1 MISDITLK
9 FGKAAGLPVEIIH
22 VAPVNIFVG
31 PNNSGKSKILN
42 EIEQRCVNGNPSAQ
56 DLIIENIRFNGI
68 PEAESAAM
76 INRLIVPPNQNETVG
91 AGNIILA
98 SRRSRLQINQ
108 AQLANVVHNPEQN
121 LGAFASWF
129 LSHFTIKLDG
139 PGRVKLVDQQN
150 AGDLI
155 ILGHSTLQVLFRD
168 DAKRAEVRRIVYDA
182 FGIHIV
188 IDPTLLGHLRVRLSI
203 REPVDPMEER
213 GIHQAAVDFH
223 SHALPIDSAS
233 DGVKAFTGIIT
244 ELIAGDPKVLLID
257 EPDAFLHP
265 ALASKLGQE
274 VSRAAVTSNK
284 IVFASTHSPMFVM
297 GCIQSGAPINIVRLT
312 YRAGIAT
319 ARILPSDEILRLMR
333 NPLLRSTGV
342 LQGLFYEFVVV
353 TESDADRAFYQEIND
368 RLLKA
373 DPQLGIPNCL
383 FLNAQGKHTIHTIL
397 RPLRKL
403 GIPAVGIYDVDALN
417 EGGTNWANILEAAS
431 IPEIERNALATLRAA
446 IKHAFD
452 ATGLDVK
459 RAGGISILQQQ
470 DQEAAQNLLRQIANY
485 GIFIVPKGELE
496 FWLHDLNI
504 GGHGPT
510 WLIEMFERMGDD
522 PDGPYY
528 IRPTEGDVW
537 QFISQV
543 RSWLVDPN
551 RQGIPT

>member
-1 MISDITLK
+1 MTK
-9 FGKAAGLPVEIIH
+9 
-22 VAPVNIFVG
+22 
-31 PNNSGKSKILN
+31 N
-42 EIEQRCVNGNPSAQ
+42 E
-56 DLIIENIRFNGI
+56 
-68 PEAESAAM
+68 
-76 INRLIVPPNQNETVG
+76 
-91 AGNIILA
+91 
-98 SRRSRLQINQ
+98 
-108 AQLANVVHNPEQN
+108 
-121 LGAFASWF
+121 
-129 LSHFTIKLDG
+129 
-139 PGRVKLVDQQN
+139 
-150 AGDLI
+150 
-155 ILGHSTLQVLFRD
+155 
-168 DAKRAEVRRIVYDA
+168 AEVRRIVHDA
-182 FGIHIV
+182 FSTYFV
-188 IDPTLLGHLRVRLSI
+188 IDPTALGQLRVRLSH
-203 REPVDPMEER
+203 REPIDPTEER

-223 SHALPIDSAS
+223 SNALPIESAS

-312 YRAGIAT
+312 YRGGAAT
-319 ARILPSDEILRLMR
+319 ARILPSDEILQLMR

-342 LQGLFYEFVVV
+342 LQGLFYEFVIV

-368 RLLKA
+368 RLLKE

-417 EGGTNWANILEAAS
+417 EGGASWTNILEAAS

-446 IKHAFD
+446 IKTA
-452 ATGLDVK
+452 LDVTGRDAK
-459 RAGGISILQQQ
+459 REGGISILQQE
-470 DQEAAQNLLRQIANY
+470 DQEAAQNLLRQVANY
-485 GIFIVPKGELE
+485 GIFIVPNGELE
-496 FWLHDLNI
+496 SWLRDLNI
-504 GGHGPT
+504 NGHGPS
-510 WLIEMFERMGDD
+510 WLIGMFERMGDD
-522 PDGPYY
+522 PDGPNY

-537 QFISQV
+537 QFISRV
-543 RSWLVDPN
+543 RSWLVDTN